1 MKILSPRPDP
11 LPAAEAPARTRR
23 MFVRDLVLDCLIGVH
38 RYERDGRQRVRINLS
53 LDVLE
58 TGPAERD
65 RLADVVN
72 YDTLVARIRD
82 LARAGHVNLV
92 ETFAER
98 IAAIC
103 LEDRR
108 VRRAAVRI
116 EKLDVFDDIES
127 VGVEIERENPS
138 GRPPV

>member
-1 MKILSPRPDP
+1 MKILTARSAAV
-11 LPAAEAPARTRR
+11 PASADEAPIRTRR
-23 MFVRDLVLDCLIGVH
+23 MFVRDLVLDCLIGIH

-58 TGPAERD
+58 TGPADRD

-72 YDTLVARIRD
+72 YDTLVVRIRE
-82 LARAGHVNLV
+82 LAGAGHVNLV

-98 IAAIC
+98 IAEIC
-103 LEDRR
+103 LDDRR

-116 EKLDVFDDIES
+116 EKLDVFDDAES
-127 VGVEIERENPS
+127 VGVEIERENKIL
-138 GRPPV
+138 

>member
-1 MKILSPRPDP
+1 MKP
-11 LPAAEAPARTRR
+11 LARPAAVPEAAAEPPAPTRR

-38 RYERDGRQRVRINLS
+38 RAERDGRQRVRINLS
-53 LDVLE
+53 LDVQE

-72 YDTLVARIRD
+72 YDTLVVRIRD

-98 IAAIC
+98 VAAIC
-103 LEDRR
+103 LDDRR
-108 VRRAAVRI
+108 VRRALVRV
-116 EKLDVFDDIES
+116 EKLDVFEDSES
-127 VGVEIERENPS
+127 VGVEIERKNS
-138 GRPPV
+138 VL